1 MCHCYIQIKMNK
13 TEIGLN
19 LIRNKAYKKHSLSA
33 VKIISNRKG
42 SFLNKHLS
50 TKQVTAND

>member
-1 MCHCYIQIKMNK
+1 MNK
-13 TEIGLN
+13 KEIGLN
-19 LIRNKAYKKHSLSA
+19 LIRNKAYKKHLLS
-33 VKIISNRKG
+33 VKIISDRKG